1 MAEEEVKPEVKEEG
15 TSKEEETK
23 VESKEETGAKA
34 QLPPTSSQRD
44 DQVYVESAKCLAYS
58 CPKTDELF
66 SCLPGIGNAYQEAL
80 DWLVAL
86 KDTEDSGSKDWSK
99 GWLEDCSL
107 GLVLMVCCCPCII
120 NSRNMAAVT
129 GESCEKICCWT
140 WLTCCC
146 ACCYIGSQRTV
157 VRDKYDIKGARW
169 KDCLFTCFLIWCIMA
184 QESKEVYQQVPGY
197 YIPLSPM
204 TDAPKTEDMSKE

>member
-1 MAEEEVKPEVKEEG
+1 MAEEETKPEVKEEG
-15 TSKEEETK
+15 TSAEKETK
-23 VESKEETGAKA
+23 DTKP
-34 QLPPTSSQRD
+34 QLPPTSSKRD

-58 CPKTDELF
+58 CPHTDELF
-66 SCLPGIGNAYQEAL
+66 SCLPEIGKAYQEAL

-86 KDTEDSGSKDWSK
+86 PKAGESGSKDWTK
-99 GWLEDCSL
+99 GWFEDCSL
-107 GLVLMVCCCPCII
+107 GLSLMICFCPCIV

-129 GESCEKICCWT
+129 GDSCEKICCWT

-146 ACCYIGSQRTV
+146 SCCYLGNQRTV
-157 VRDKYDIKGARW
+157 VREKYDIKGSRW
-169 KDCLFTCFLIWCIMA
+169 MDCLCTCFLICCIMA
-184 QESKEVYQQVPGY
+184 QESKEIYQHVPGY